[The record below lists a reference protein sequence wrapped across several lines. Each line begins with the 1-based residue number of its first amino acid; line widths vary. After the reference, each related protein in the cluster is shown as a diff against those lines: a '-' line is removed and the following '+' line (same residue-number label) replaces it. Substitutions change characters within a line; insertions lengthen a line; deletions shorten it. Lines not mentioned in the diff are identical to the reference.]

1 MVFRYGSPRWLT
13 VSITSFGAVLL
24 EPGSNQG
31 SPLHC
36 LFLYVSFSTQ
46 ALQIQSLCDEIR
58 PAILWEIPILY
69 LSERVVYFV
78 ALSLFWPPWLFNQ
91 TTAAVLFQFS
101 ALQSSPTTYPTF
113 SIFSSVKFIFLYQVI
128 YLLKPFIMSFK
139 ALPNLSP
146 PPTQL
151 RTQGAWGQRT
161 RWNHPGGCPFPL
173 SLTAASQ
180 MVLPL
185 ICLHSLIL
193 GTLPCPTRHILHL
206 ICLECGLE
214 IGETEDAVRWE
225 VTKKVTSLGNPLALV
240 LNTYLG

>member
-1 MVFRYGSPRWLT
+1 MVFHYGSPRWLT
-13 VSITSFGAVLL
+13 VSITSFRAVLL
-24 EPGSNQG
+24 EPGSDQG

-36 LFLYVSFSTQ
+36 LCLYVSFSTQ

-69 LSERVVYFV
+69 LSEHVVYFV
-78 ALSLFWPPWLFNQ
+78 ALSLFRPPWLFSQ
-91 TTAAVLFQFS
+91 TTAAVLFQFP

-128 YLLKPFIMSFK
+128 YLLKAFIMAFK

-161 RWNHPGGCPFPL
+161 RWNHLGGVPFH
-173 SLTAASQ
+173 
-180 MVLPL
+180 
-185 ICLHSLIL
+185 CLLRQ
-193 GTLPCPTRHILHL
+193 P
-206 ICLECGLE
+206 
-214 IGETEDAVRWE
+214 VRWSCLLF
-225 VTKKVTSLGNPLALV
+225 VFTAWFWAPYLVPQGTFFTSSV
-240 LNTYLG
+240 WSVVWK